1 MYKIKEMF
9 GPTIQGEGG
18 ATGTPVLFLRFSG
31 CNRWSGRE
39 KDKAQSICSFCD
51 TDFVGG
57 LNLDVNEIVKGLLD
71 LSPTV
76 KTVVISGGEPLL
88 QLDED
93 LASSLVQAGFTLHLE
108 TNGSRA
114 LGSMIQYF
122 DHISMSPKQKRAQ
135 TLLECATSVKILHPW
150 ISEGVDYESFKD
162 FPAEGFYIQPIWKS
176 NDPETLKII
185 YENSPRLKLSAQM
198 HKYLEVL

>member
-1 MYKIKEMF
+1 MYKIKEIF

-18 ATGTPVLFLRFSG
+18 AAGTPVLFLRFSG
-31 CNRWSGRE
+31 CNKWSGRE
-39 KDKAQSICSFCD
+39 KDKAQSVCSFCD

-57 LNLDVNEIVKGLLD
+57 LSLNSDQIINQLLS
-71 LSPTV
+71 LSSTV

-88 QLDED
+88 QLDEN
-93 LASSLVQAGFTLHLE
+93 LAACLVRAGFTLHLE

-114 LGSMIQYF
+114 LGSMLQYF
-122 DHISMSPKQKRAQ
+122 EHISMSPKQKRAQ
-135 TLLECATSVKILHPW
+135 TLLECATNVKILHPW

-162 FPAEGFYIQPIWKS
+162 FPTEAFYIQPIWKS
-176 NDPETLKII
+176 NDPETLKIV